1 MSTLILLPGHNF
13 EALNDFAGN
22 EGLMTSWDETTLELE
37 MPAIDQATAD
47 QALIDYIADQ
57 ANIDADFVDKR
68 ADQAKDRA
76 KDEFDEKD
84 DLTAL
89 IKVMVDELNV
99 LRALHALPD
108 LNFGQVNAAI
118 RSRIGNP

>member
-1 MSTLILLPGHNF
+1 MSVLTLLPGHNF
-13 EALNDFAGN
+13 AALNNFAGN

-37 MPAIDQATAD
+37 MPAIDQPTAD

-57 ANIDADFVDKR
+57 VNIDNDFADFV
-68 ADQAKDRA
+68 ADREKDRK
-76 KDEFDEKD
+76 KDEFDDKD

-108 LNFGQVNAAI
+108 LNFGTVNADV

>member
-1 MSTLILLPGHNF
+1 MSKLTLLPGHNF

-22 EGLMTSWDETTLELE
+22 AGLMTGWDSTTLELE
-37 MPAIDQATAD
+37 MEAIDQATAD

-57 ANIDADFVDKR
+57 ATIDADYADFV
-68 ADQAKDRA
+68 ADREKDRK
-76 KDEFDEKD
+76 KDEFDDKD

-89 IKVMVDELNV
+89 IKVMVEELNV

>member
-89 IKVMVDELNV
+89 IKVMVEELNV

>member
-1 MSTLILLPGHNF
+1 MSKLTLLPGHNF

-22 EGLMTSWDETTLELE
+22 ENLMAYWDPTTFELE
-37 MPAIDQATAD
+37 MPGIDQATAD
-47 QALIDYIADQ
+47 QALIDYAADQ
-57 ANIDADFVDKR
+57 ATIDADWVDKK
-68 ADQAKDRA
+68 ADQAKDR
-76 KDEFDEKD
+76 KRDEFDEKD

-89 IKVMVDELNV
+89 IKAMVDELNV

-108 LNFGQVNAAI
+108 LNFGQVNASI